1 MKELATYQDSFG
13 AVNYPE
19 GFESLIE
26 GLSVPEQLKFF
37 RMGCGLY
44 VKHPLNERKK
54 NEYDYSCTIDES
66 EDVKSIIV
74 KDGKIAGVMVKDVC
88 GDIRPCMVERGYII
102 RDDEE
107 LDGSGYKSF
116 TVYEYLICV
125 PEDFDELS
133 DR

>member
-1 MKELATYQDSFG
+1 MKELVTYQDSFG

-44 VKHPLNERKK
+44 VKHPLNERRKS
-54 NEYDYSCTIDES
+54 EYDFSCSIDES
-66 EDVKSIIV
+66 EDVKAIIV
-74 KDGKIAGVMVKDVC
+74 KDGKITGVMVKDVY
-88 GDIRPCMVERGYII
+88 GDIYPCMVERSYII

-125 PEDFDELS
+125 PEDFDEPL
-133 DR
+133 D